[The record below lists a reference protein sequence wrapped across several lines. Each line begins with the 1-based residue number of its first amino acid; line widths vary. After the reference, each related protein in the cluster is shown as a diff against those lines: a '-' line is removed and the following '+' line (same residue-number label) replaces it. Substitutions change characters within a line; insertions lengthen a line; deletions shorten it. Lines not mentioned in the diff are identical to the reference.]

1 MPAGGIFATPKGHA
15 IHSMDCDGLP
25 GEHIRQGLRMMVRM
39 KSKWR
44 RYANLVA
51 PGVVAF
57 LLAGLSIV
65 DMFLPRPYDGV
76 ILESDTP
83 GSPVVRLVVPHS
95 GAAEAGI
102 RSRDVIV
109 GIDRTVLEGTSHA
122 QEILNQHEIGDRV
135 TYLIRSGGRL
145 GPAGHMVEVVVE
157 LGRRRIGDTS
167 YLYAVLLGFAFFAV
181 GLFVLVRQPRLP
193 VSRVFF
199 NLCALF
205 LLFLVCRLRPASYS
219 WVDSLVLTTGTI
231 ALLLLPTVFL
241 HFFMIFPRPIWEWRR
256 DILADSVGW
265 IAHIS
270 RQLLPLYAIPPLVYG
285 LTVFWSRKTGGELR
299 LISGAPMTNWW
310 VMVGFMA
317 LGLGALGISAAK
329 LPDSRERRGAGIV
342 FLGAVFG
349 VVPFIVLAVG
359 FPSFFHTERF
369 LFYGVIPLILVPLT
383 FAYAIVRFQLLN
395 IRVILR
401 KSLFYTVTTALVTAV
416 YALAIAFANQLF
428 RGTAVAESVLFPV
441 FFALAIVLLFEP
453 IRQRLQG
460 PVDRFFFAERHR
472 LQEAMVEMGEAMTD
486 EVELGPVVGQLVE
499 RLPELLGLEFAAL
512 YLVQD
517 TSLQRVAGPE
527 MLPERLPHL
536 PVLHRHLK
544 RHGSLLR
551 LEGLAPLR
559 LLSDPVDRM
568 VEGLGDAGVELVGLL
583 ATTRRTVGVILLS
596 GTSGQTILEKE
607 EEDLLRSLFHQAS
620 LVLETSL
627 LLEDR
632 TRQAE
637 LERELKIASTIQ
649 ASLLP
654 KDLVAIEG
662 WERSAICLPAQEV
675 GGDFF
680 TELPCPTEGGG
691 ALAYGDVSGKSISG
705 ALMMMAS
712 HEILNAI
719 ALGNPEPVD
728 LLCLANKRLY
738 GLKDRRGELRGGRFV
753 AVGYLGFPAKSGTL
767 HYALAGQPP
776 PMVVRPSGRVEE
788 LPMPKHRVPLG
799 ALSFGG
805 HDVLTAELELGAL
818 VVAYSDGVIDAQD
831 PAGEIFGEHRLS
843 AILSETNG
851 ASSDEVIQRITGALE
866 RFTEGTTP
874 YDDVTLVVARRT
886 G

>member
-1 MPAGGIFATPKGHA
+1 
-15 IHSMDCDGLP
+15 
-25 GEHIRQGLRMMVRM
+25 MMVWM
-39 KSKWR
+39 NSKWR
-44 RYANLVA
+44 RYAGLVA
-51 PGVVAF
+51 PGVIAF
-57 LLAGLSIV
+57 LLAGLSIA

-83 GSPVVRLVVPHS
+83 GSPVVRHVVPKS

-109 GIDRTVLEGTSHA
+109 GIDRTVLEGTTHA
-122 QEILNQHEIGDRV
+122 QEILNTHNIGDRV
-135 TYLIRSGGRL
+135 NYLIRSGGRL
-145 GPAGHMVEVVVE
+145 GPAGHMVEVTVE

-167 YLYAVLLGFAFFAV
+167 YLYAVLLGFVFFAV

-193 VSRVFF
+193 ASRVFF

-231 ALLLLPTVFL
+231 ALLLLPTAFL

-256 DILADSVGW
+256 DFLADSVAL
-265 IAHIS
+265 IAHYS

-285 LTVFWSRKTGGELR
+285 LTVFWARRQGGELP

-317 LGLGALGISAAK
+317 LGLGALGISASK
-329 LPDSRERRGAGIV
+329 LPNSRERRGAGIV
-342 FLGAVFG
+342 FVGALFG

-369 LFYGVIPLILVPLT
+369 LFYGVVPLILVPLT
-383 FAYAIVRFQLLN
+383 FAYAIIRFQLLN
-395 IRVILR
+395 VRVILR
-401 KSLFYTVTTALVTAV
+401 KSVFYTVTTALVTAV
-416 YALAIAFANQLF
+416 YALAIAFANHLF
-428 RGTAVAESVLFPV
+428 RGTTVADSAYFPV

-472 LQEAMVEMGEAMTD
+472 LQGAMVEMGEAMTD

-499 RLPELLGLEFAAL
+499 RLPELLGLHFAAL
-512 YLVQD
+512 YLMQD
-517 TSLQRVAGPE
+517 TSLGRVAGPKV
-527 MLPERLPHL
+527 LPERLPGL

-559 LLSDPVDRM
+559 LLSEPVDRM
-568 VEGLGDAGVELVGLL
+568 TEGLSSAGVEMVGLL
-583 ATTRRTVGVILLS
+583 ATRRRTVGLILLS
-596 GTSGQTILEKE
+596 GTSGQTILEQE

-649 ASLLP
+649 TSLLP
-654 KDLVAIEG
+654 KELTEVEG
-662 WERSAICLPAQEV
+662 WERSAVCLPAREV

-680 TELPCPTEGGG
+680 TELPCPDAGGG
-691 ALAYGDVSGKSISG
+691 ALAFGDVSGKSISG

-712 HEILNAI
+712 HEVLNAI
-719 ALGNPEPVD
+719 ALGNPDPVD

-738 GLKDRRGELRGGRFV
+738 GMKDRSGDLRGGGFV
-753 AVGYLGFPAKSGTL
+753 ALGYLGFPPNSGTL
-767 HYALAGQPP
+767 RYALAGQPP
-776 PMVVRPSGRVEE
+776 PMVVRPSGEVLE
-788 LPMPKHRVPLG
+788 LPLPAHRVPLG

-805 HDVLTAELELGAL
+805 HDVLTTELEPGAV
-818 VVAYSDGVIDAQD
+818 VVAYSDGVVEAQD
-831 PAGEIFGEHRLS
+831 PAGEFFGEYRLMS
-843 AILSETNG
+843 ILSESNG
-851 ASSDEVIQRITGALE
+851 ASSDEVLQSIVDALQ
-866 RFTEGTTP
+866 RFTEGSTP

-886 G
+886 